1 MDDLEPVPSP
11 VQEIGGKYMYKYIY
25 SVRGNFLLEIA
36 MRLTK
41 CAKSHNQTIL
51 NLNRYNFDTTL
62 QFFFKSAQ
70 DSDLAHFFEPL

>member
-36 MRLTK
+36 MRLTL
-41 CAKSHNQTIL
+41 CAKSHKSD
-51 NLNRYNFDTTL
+51 NFES
-62 QFFFKSAQ
+62 K
-70 DSDLAHFFEPL
+70 